1 MVLLS
6 VPSSDETE
14 DLDLA
19 GEESVQE
26 EDVGSAVS
34 VVIADVIASESTIL
48 LLDPRTLDLTVNTE
62 RPC

>member
-14 DLDLA
+14 DSDLA
-19 GEESVQE
+19 GEETVKE
-26 EDVGSAVS
+26 EDVVSSVS
-34 VVIADVIASESTIL
+34 VVIAVVIASELTL
-48 LLDPRTLDLTVNTE
+48 LMLDPRTLDLTVNAE